1 MESNKPNCQE
11 FVTLICQQLY
21 SIDHTKTS
29 TNTEGVYQ
37 CLHCKYGTDHLDIFD
52 HMALNHPHEFA
63 YICKRVKPQRL
74 IELNI
79 VSVRETVD
87 NSTSIEYIGTTTAE
101 AKCFG
106 GDLDNLNS
114 TNLEKNVKGTGEGKN
129 KFIVSEIVTLDD

>member
-29 TNTEGVYQ
+29 NNTEGVYQ
-37 CLHCKYGTDHLDIFD
+37 CLHCQYGTDHSDIFD

-63 YICKRVKPQRL
+63 YICKRVKPQKL

-79 VSVRETVD
+79 ISARETVE

-101 AKCFG
+101 AKSFG
-106 GDLDNLNS
+106 GQLEKLNS
-114 TNLEKNVKGTGEGKN
+114 TNLEKDVKGTGHGKN
-129 KFIVSEIVTLDD
+129 KLIGSDAVSLDD